1 MHKHKQSQCKRK
13 VKHRKNLMGLIIFCI
28 TVCIVFMFAY
38 YQNLRK
44 EISVRQEWLETV
56 LTREKKW
63 ILENQG
69 PEGEFYMNGSKAGDV
84 NPYFAC
90 MAALGLL
97 AETKNC
103 PMTETEQKAVG
114 RYLDWHTG
122 VLLETDGKMGIYRKE
137 GGELI
142 YKEKADSEDG
152 YLGMYL
158 FLMGKYL
165 EKTESTDLPESW
177 KNGIS
182 LALKKIQSLMQDG
195 ITQVS
200 EENTTVY
207 LMDNLEV
214 WKGLYE
220 LELAGLEDTQAISE
234 IRKKIQKQIEKIFWD
249 DANQRW
255 RIIGNS
261 DRYHQTEFYPDGV
274 AQIYPLIYEF
284 PVKEKKK
291 QKVLYDQF
299 TERFQWQKLNKKRTG
314 FLWAMTGMAAAQMRD
329 INNLVELVGNY
340 ETEYCKKRKYPLY
353 TGEAG
358 WICMECE
365 KLYSLYE
372 KNKNR
377 IYTMYMILCR
387 VNKRILSQFSKIV
400 PVKTAYLQYAVC
412 GC

>member
-1 MHKHKQSQCKRK
+1 MPGRNGWKQ
-13 VKHRKNLMGLIIFCI
+13 
-28 TVCIVFMFAY
+28 
-38 YQNLRK
+38 
-44 EISVRQEWLETV
+44 
-56 LTREKKW
+56 LTEKKW

-103 PMTETEQKAVG
+103 PITETEKKAVG

-122 VLLETDGKMGIYRKE
+122 ILLETDGKMGIYRKKS
-137 GGELI
+137 GKLI

-165 EKTESTDLPESW
+165 EKTESTDLPEYW
-177 KNGIS
+177 KKGIS

-220 LELAGLEDTQAISE
+220 LEHAGLKDMQAVSE
-234 IRKKIQKQIEKIFWD
+234 N
-249 DANQRW
+249 A
-255 RIIGNS
+255 
-261 DRYHQTEFYPDGV
+261 
-274 AQIYPLIYEF
+274 
-284 PVKEKKK
+284 
-291 QKVLYDQF
+291 
-299 TERFQWQKLNKKRTG
+299 
-314 FLWAMTGMAAAQMRD
+314 
-329 INNLVELVGNY
+329 
-340 ETEYCKKRKYPLY
+340 
-353 TGEAG
+353 
-358 WICMECE
+358 
-365 KLYSLYE
+365 
-372 KNKNR
+372 
-377 IYTMYMILCR
+377 
-387 VNKRILSQFSKIV
+387 
-400 PVKTAYLQYAVC
+400 
-412 GC
+412 

>member
-13 VKHRKNLMGLIIFCI
+13 VKHRKNVMGLIIFCI

-69 PEGEFYMNGSKAGDV
+69 PEGEIYMNGSKAGDV

-207 LMDNLEV
+207 LMDNLE
-214 WKGLYE
+214 
-220 LELAGLEDTQAISE
+220 DTQAISE

-340 ETEYCKKRKYPLY
+340 ETEYCKERKYPLY

-365 KLYSLYE
+365 KLYGLYE
-372 KNKNR
+372 R
-377 IYTMYMILCR
+377 
-387 VNKRILSQFSKIV
+387 KI
-400 PVKTAYLQYAVC
+400 KTAFIPC
-412 GC
+412 I

>member
-1 MHKHKQSQCKRK
+1 M
-13 VKHRKNLMGLIIFCI
+13 VLIIFCI
-28 TVCIVFMFAY
+28 TVCIAFMFAY

-44 EISVRQEWLETV
+44 EIAARQEWLETV
-56 LTREKKW
+56 LSREKKW

-69 PEGEFYMNGSKAGDV
+69 PEGEIYMNGSKAGDV

-122 VLLETDGKMGIYRKE
+122 ILLETDGKMGVYRKE
-137 GGELI
+137 GGKLI

-165 EKTESTDLPESW
+165 EKTEGTDLSEYW
-177 KNGIS
+177 KKGIS

-220 LELAGLEDTQAISE
+220 LELAGLEDTQAIRE
-234 IRKKIQKQIEKIFWD
+234 MRKKIQKQIEKIFWD

-291 QKVLYDQF
+291 QKVLYEQF
-299 TERFQWQKLNKKRTG
+299 TERFQWQKLKRTG
-314 FLWAMTGMAAAQMRD
+314 FVWAITGMAAAQMRD
-329 INNLVELVGNY
+329 INNLVEFIGNY
-340 ETEYCKKRKYPLY
+340 ETEYCKERKYPLY

-365 KLYSLYE
+365 KLYGLYE
-372 KNKNR
+372 R
-377 IYTMYMILCR
+377 
-387 VNKRILSQFSKIV
+387 KIR
-400 PVKTAYLQYAVC
+400 TAFIPWI
-412 GC
+412 

>member
-1 MHKHKQSQCKRK
+1 
-13 VKHRKNLMGLIIFCI
+13 
-28 TVCIVFMFAY
+28 MFIY

-44 EISVRQEWLETV
+44 EIDARQKWLETV
-56 LTREKKW
+56 LTGEKKW

-103 PMTETEQKAVG
+103 LITETEKKAVN

-122 VLLETDGKMGIYRKE
+122 ILLETDGKMGIYRKKS
-137 GGELI
+137 GKLI

-165 EKTESTDLPESW
+165 EKTESTDLPEYW
-177 KNGIS
+177 KKGIS

-220 LELAGLEDTQAISE
+220 LEHAGLKDVQAIRE
-234 IRKKIQKQIEKIFWD
+234 MRNKLQAQIEKLFWD

-255 RIIGNS
+255 RIIENS
-261 DRYHQTEFYPDGV
+261 DLYHQKEFYPDGV

-291 QKVLYDQF
+291 QKILYEQF
-299 TERFQWQKLNKKRTG
+299 TERFQWQKLTKKRNG
-314 FLWAMTGMAAAQMRD
+314 FLWAMTGMAAAQMGD
-329 INNLVELVGNY
+329 INNLLEMIRNY
-340 ETEYCKKRKYPLY
+340 EAEYCENRKYPLY

-372 KNKNR
+372 R
-377 IYTMYMILCR
+377 
-387 VNKRILSQFSKIV
+387 KI
-400 PVKTAYLQYAVC
+400 KTGFLV
-412 GC
+412 

>member
-1 MHKHKQSQCKRK
+1 
-13 VKHRKNLMGLIIFCI
+13 
-28 TVCIVFMFAY
+28 
-38 YQNLRK
+38 
-44 EISVRQEWLETV
+44 
-56 LTREKKW
+56 
-63 ILENQG
+63 
-69 PEGEFYMNGSKAGDV
+69 MNGSKAGDV

-103 PMTETEQKAVG
+103 PMTETEKQAVG

-122 VLLETDGKMGIYRKE
+122 ILLKTDGKMGIYRKE
-137 GGELI
+137 GGKLI

-165 EKTESTDLPESW
+165 EKTGSADLPESW
-177 KNGIS
+177 KKGID

-214 WKGLYE
+214 WRGLYE
-220 LELAGLEDTQAISE
+220 LEPAGLENTQAISE
-234 IRKKIQKQIEKIFWD
+234 MRKKIQEQIEKIFWD

-255 RIIGNS
+255 RIIENS

-291 QKVLYDQF
+291 QKVLYEQF
-299 TERFQWQKLNKKRTG
+299 TEMFQWQELNKKRTG
-314 FLWAMTGMAAAQMRD
+314 FLWAITGMAAAQRGD
-329 INNLVELVGNY
+329 INNLVELIENY
-340 ETEYCKKRKYPLY
+340 ETEYCKGKERKYPLY
-353 TGEAG
+353 TGEVG

-365 KLYSLYE
+365 KLYELYE
-372 KNKNR
+372 R
-377 IYTMYMILCR
+377 
-387 VNKRILSQFSKIV
+387 KI
-400 PVKTAYLQYAVC
+400 KTAFIPC
-412 GC
+412 I